1 MLIIMEGSYR
11 NPHIHYSGYCPS
23 VILNRAW
30 STTKGAEKP
39 TCEEAPYPGVIV
51 DHIRTTPSHC
61 RWTKEGDKPRCCP
74 FKNQVKI

>member
-11 NPHIHYSGYCPS
+11 NPHIH
-23 VILNRAW
+23 ILSKCDTEHRGW
-30 STTKGAEKP
+30 STKKGAEKP

-51 DHIRTTPSHC
+51 DHIGTTPSHC